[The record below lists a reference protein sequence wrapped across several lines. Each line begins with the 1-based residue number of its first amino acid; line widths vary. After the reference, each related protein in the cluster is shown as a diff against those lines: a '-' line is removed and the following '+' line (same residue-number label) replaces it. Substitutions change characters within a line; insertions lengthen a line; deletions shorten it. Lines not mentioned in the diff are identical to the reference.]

1 MLFYGPSGQISDC
14 IFPFPFLSVYTS
26 HFGAINPSNMLLK
39 KSSRS
44 LVLLHQRVEPVWHAQ
59 QKLLAG
65 TEPDSQ
71 IMPGPK
77 QQPTSLI
84 YGYMMG
90 YVVQF
95 ESIWYDIFGFVQKRA
110 PHLVAIS
117 RAETI
122 CFRWLNC
129 LQKAV
134 VLVANLSIAF
144 QESFGFLQ
152 SNDGE
157 YLTVMRQ
164 THGGVVAQ
172 RHHLL
177 EMLTSTFKPARLTQ
191 TRCWTAHFTCSAPV
205 HVQTGRVNLHQ
216 TWQWKQTFKGTLA
229 YTIVI
234 NFRHGY
240 IQWSIFHTCLITKRH
255 AVDHLRHEHWRKLR
269 YIHANTSFLDQLIS
283 IIHWLNHVKADFFD
297 VESHHF
303 GRSNSS
309 PMAFLTACDFISGG
323 LVVGLVKTSGR
334 SPWWANP
341 CASPACPRAWR
352 GPTRR
357 WNCAAPRCLERHPRP
372 GWLCTSSAEN
382 GPVKRPVKR
391 RHGEIWGDSY

>member
-1 MLFYGPSGQISDC
+1 M
-14 IFPFPFLSVYTS
+14 
-26 HFGAINPSNMLLK
+26 AI
-39 KSSRS
+39 
-44 LVLLHQRVEPVWHAQ
+44 W
-59 QKLLAG
+59 
-65 TEPDSQ
+65 
-71 IMPGPK
+71 
-77 QQPTSLI
+77 
-84 YGYMMG
+84 
-90 YVVQF
+90 
-95 ESIWYDIFGFVQKRA
+95 
-110 PHLVAIS
+110 

-122 CFRWLNC
+122 CFHWLNC

-144 QESFGFLQ
+144 QESFCFLQ

-205 HVQTGRVNLHQ
+205 HVQTGWVNLHQ

-240 IQWSIFHTCLITKRH
+240 IQWWIFHTCLITKRH

-309 PMAFLTACDFISGG
+309 PMAFLTACDFISGWLSGWPSGWPSENQWPFSMMSQPMRKPGMPQG
-323 LVVGLVKTSGR
+323 LERPDKTMELR
-334 SPWWANP
+334 R
-341 CASPACPRAWR
+341 PALL
-352 GPTRR
+352 GG
-357 WNCAAPRCLERHPRP
+357 AAPSPRMAVYILGVLYPWP
-372 GWLCTSSAEN
+372 GFM
-382 GPVKRPVKR
+382 RPVKR
-391 RHGEIWGDSY
+391 RHGEDRGEIAITIWLWLT